1 MVSNRRRG
9 LRSYIYSDN
18 YLFLNGLSENEYNTI
33 ALYLFQLTKNI
44 SNEFGEDNGSYSIL
58 KELSCYANK
67 KERFESLLQEF
78 VDDAISNNRLSINTS
93 ENIEQDN
100 SLSLDNEK
108 SIPYDNYTKALQS
121 ESSGTYAKLIY
132 LIFFC
137 DESDQPSH
145 IDFSLSENMLELLRD
160 TSTVDFLKSELEL
173 SDNEALILQ
182 ISYRFTIYSKIFDD
196 FRAYHDETEKAF
208 SLVSELPKYEIE
220 HMLLKNQKLREYD
233 FICSNGLLSDDVE
246 ECIKNQNLDLY
257 FSTFIKEFDLPKT
270 YDLNSFNVNKEETE
284 LLQEML
290 AGNEPI
296 SILLYGKPGS
306 GKTEYA
312 KSIAKESGKKVII
325 FKNENENS
333 RLYGKINLL
342 LSLNR
347 PNTILIIDE
356 ADTILFTNSKTTIG
370 YRGSSNYK
378 GIVNKILENSKNQ
391 VIWIVNYPDMMDE
404 STRRRFT
411 LSCRFEAMPAEV
423 LKNITKTKLEQTKIP
438 VGSQEKILSLLN
450 TYRVTGSSVDN
461 IIKAINTIHTNDE
474 ETLLN
479 KINIILKENARLLNG
494 SSSKRKDVSPSYDA
508 SVLNTSISSEKIV
521 RMVNNAVRF
530 AEKNQNTFD
539 IKKGIRML
547 FYGLSGTGKTEFAR
561 YISQNLGKE
570 ILIKRAS
577 DILNKYVG
585 GTEEKIADAFS
596 EATAN
601 DQILLFDEADTF
613 FTDRNMA
620 EHSWE
625 RTKVNEFLMQM
636 EDFQGIL
643 ICTTN
648 LKNIMDSAMQRR
660 FHISVEFK
668 ASTREGI
675 AKLLSG
681 YFSSF
686 SFTDEH
692 ISRLERYQSVTPG
705 DVSRLAE
712 TIRFMDE
719 EEICSDFIV
728 EELCKIEEEKN
739 ETHRRVGFM

>member
-1 MVSNRRRG
+1 
-9 LRSYIYSDN
+9 
-18 YLFLNGLSENEYNTI
+18 
-33 ALYLFQLTKNI
+33 
-44 SNEFGEDNGSYSIL
+44 
-58 KELSCYANK
+58 
-67 KERFESLLQEF
+67 
-78 VDDAISNNRLSINTS
+78 
-93 ENIEQDN
+93 
-100 SLSLDNEK
+100 
-108 SIPYDNYTKALQS
+108 
-121 ESSGTYAKLIY
+121 
-132 LIFFC
+132 
-137 DESDQPSH
+137 
-145 IDFSLSENMLELLRD
+145 MLELLRD
-160 TSTVDFLKSELEL
+160 TSNVDFLKSELEL

-494 SSSKRKDVSPSYDA
+494 SSSKRKDVSSSYDA

-530 AEKNQNTFD
+530 AEKNQNSFD

-668 ASTREGI
+668 ASNREGI

-719 EEICSDFIV
+719 DEICSDFIV